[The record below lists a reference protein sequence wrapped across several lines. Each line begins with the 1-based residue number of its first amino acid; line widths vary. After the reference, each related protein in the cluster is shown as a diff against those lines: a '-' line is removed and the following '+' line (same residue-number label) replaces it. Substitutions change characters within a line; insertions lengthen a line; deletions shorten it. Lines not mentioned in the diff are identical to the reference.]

1 MSMSLEN
8 DSKPPDAAV
17 HEWRYHW
24 RTPLLRI
31 QFTCHLSLPPRSPS
45 SFIFLRPVQDSYTPA
60 SSIRHHDHRLGEY
73 NARTYTCP
81 PARRGG
87 HRWQNQV
94 FSSSLRVSLCAFSL
108 PLLYSRP
115 RPVTYKLET
124 DTDICQPAVRDFFV
138 RPVSVLARG

>member
-1 MSMSLEN
+1 MTQSRRMPLSMNGVTIGVRPSFVFNSLVTCLFHHAHPLPLFFCVRC
-8 DSKPPDAAV
+8 KTAI
-17 HEWRYHW
+17 H
-24 RTPLLRI
+24 PLLQSGI
-31 QFTCHLSLPPRSPS
+31 T
-45 SFIFLRPVQDSYTPA
+45 ITA
-60 SSIRHHDHRLGEY
+60 SGEY